1 MTFHTRATHPC
12 PSAVWLRVSA
22 RPPEL
27 KLWTAL
33 PPKGLSES
41 APRRRP
47 FSLRDS
53 FGLAVGPICCAGR
66 SAPGR
71 RVVVEERYLHIFKL
85 DRIRPAV
92 VADGLAEMQVRW
104 PPGGSI
110 VSCETRRS
118 QRVTLL

>member
-33 PPKGLSES
+33 PPKGPVRIRSQT
-41 APRRRP
+41 AP
-47 FSLRDS
+47 FLRDT

-71 RVVVEERYLHIFKL
+71 LVVVEERYSQIFKL

-92 VADGLAEMQVRW
+92 VW
-104 PPGGSI
+104 PTGWPRCRCAGPGVPI
-110 VSCETRRS
+110 VFCETRRS
-118 QRVTLL
+118 WRVTLL